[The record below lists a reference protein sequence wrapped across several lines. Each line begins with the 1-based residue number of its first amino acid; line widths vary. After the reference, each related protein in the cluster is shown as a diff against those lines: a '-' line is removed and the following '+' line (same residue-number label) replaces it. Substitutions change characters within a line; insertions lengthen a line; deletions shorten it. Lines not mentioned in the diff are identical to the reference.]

1 MSNFEGML
9 LVLTNFGF
17 INTTIK
23 EDNTLVS
30 TLTLKGRIAKEVD
43 IFVAQIIVEG
53 ILEPL
58 DSAEIPAL
66 LSAFVCDFKPRLD
79 RNS

>member
-43 IFVAQIIVEG
+43 IFVAQIIV
-53 ILEPL
+53 
-58 DSAEIPAL
+58 
-66 LSAFVCDFKPRLD
+66 
-79 RNS
+79 